1 MTADSTI
8 VKRINI
14 IRKGIFSLLNSSSQ
28 FGTLLILRLN
38 ISSLVDIG
46 LKESL
51 IFLSLLQISLYYIHL
66 ANSINL
72 ILTKIFKLK
81 VNQL

>member
-14 IRKGIFSLLNSSSQ
+14 IRKGIFSFLNSSSQ
-28 FGTLLILRLN
+28 FRTLPILRLN

-72 ILTKIFKLK
+72 ILTKISKLK

>member
-1 MTADSTI
+1 M
-8 VKRINI
+8 
-14 IRKGIFSLLNSSSQ
+14 FSLLNSSSQ
-28 FGTLLILRLN
+28 FGSLPILRLT
-38 ISSLVDIG
+38 ISPLVDIG

-51 IFLSLLQISLYYIHL
+51 IFLSLLQISLDYIHL